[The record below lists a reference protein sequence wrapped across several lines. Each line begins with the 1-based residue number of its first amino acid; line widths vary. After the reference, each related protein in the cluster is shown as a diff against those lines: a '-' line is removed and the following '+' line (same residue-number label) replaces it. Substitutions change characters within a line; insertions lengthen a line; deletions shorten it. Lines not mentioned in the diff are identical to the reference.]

1 MSFEVCF
8 LTKKITIDKMQLL
21 MTGQGQLIKIISN
34 QNCSKLIQDN
44 INLFSSPV
52 KRFYNL
58 NINHGRTV

>member
-34 QNCSKLIQDN
+34 QIAA
-44 INLFSSPV
+44 NLFRIILIFSFITCQKILKFENKPW
-52 KRFYNL
+52 
-58 NINHGRTV
+58 

>member
-34 QNCSKLIQDN
+34 QNF
-44 INLFSSPV
+44 INCQKILKFEYKPW
-52 KRFYNL
+52 
-58 NINHGRTV
+58 

>member
-34 QNCSKLIQDN
+34 QIAA
-44 INLFSSPV
+44 NLFSIILIFFHHLS
-52 KRFYNL
+52 KDFK
-58 NINHGRTV
+58 I